1 VLGTHGRS
9 GQQLD
14 IWQAVY
20 TPVGEDGYPQ
30 TIWDKRT
37 GEIDSEAAR
46 HFKKSTQPGTWLMH
60 QEPGEIQP

>member
-46 HFKKSTQPGTWLMH
+46 HFKKYRLNAGQ
-60 QEPGEIQP
+60 